1 MHEISYNMYRLLD
14 TIMMGG
20 NSVKTIPESVLYNL
34 NMKQVAQIVN
44 SAIAQERNVG
54 SLDPAQVSRIMANV
68 KSDLLSKG
76 LLREECSWSVDIFI
90 KINIFSIMN

>member
-14 TIMMGG
+14 TVMMGG

-44 SAIAQERNVG
+44 SAIAQGRNVG
-54 SLDPAQVSRIMANV
+54 SLDSAQVSRIMANV

-76 LLREECSWSVDIFI
+76 LLREECS
-90 KINIFSIMN
+90 